1 MSTPHI
7 AAEMGDFAKTVLMP
21 GDPLRAQFIA
31 ETFLQ
36 DVRQVTSVRGML
48 GFTGTY
54 EGRPISVMG
63 SGMGMPSIGIYSY
76 ELYKFYGVENIVRIG
91 SAGSYTDKARLFD
104 VVLASGA
111 VSESSYAKTQSG
123 FEGHITFPS
132 RELNEKL
139 RASAEKLGIRLIEGN
154 IHSSDVFYRQP
165 SDAKPTYWEKLRD
178 EQGCLCVEMESFALF
193 ANAPADHLGQL
204 CLPRDHHRRAA
215 PEELHRHDEG
225 GPGRRVLKI
234 RQGGP
239 ISARIRASEILPPWY
254 PPFRQNFPVNRA
266 LAAKRL
272 AHSRRKISL
281 YVSCPSALV
290 SRAGRIKKEC
300 FAMSELTRE
309 EKQAAMSE
317 LTREEKQA
325 LIRAAFEARTHA
337 VAPYSHFAVGAA
349 LRSADG
355 RVFTGCNI
363 ENAAL
368 TPTSC
373 AERTALFSAV
383 SQGVTHFTDIAVV
396 GAKMGEVNTLV
407 TSHPCHLPLRG
418 LPAGA
423 V

>member
-36 DVRQVTSVRGML
+36 DVRQVTGVRGML

-76 ELYKFYGVENIVRIG
+76 ELFKFYGVENIIRIG
-91 SAGSYTDKARLFD
+91 SAGSYTDKAKLFD

-178 EQGCLCVEMESFALF
+178 EQGCVCVEMESFALF
-193 ANAPADHLGQL
+193 ANAQVLGKHAA
-204 CLPRDHHRRAA
+204 CLLTISDSFVS
-215 PEELHRHDEG
+215 PEATTAEQ
-225 GPGRRVLKI
+225 
-234 RQGGP
+234 RQK
-239 ISARIRASEILPPWY
+239 S
-254 PPFRQNFPVNRA
+254 
-266 LAAKRL
+266 
-272 AHSRRKISL
+272 
-281 YVSCPSALV
+281 
-290 SRAGRIKKEC
+290 
-300 FAMSELTRE
+300 
-309 EKQAAMSE
+309 
-317 LTREEKQA
+317 
-325 LIRAAFEARTHA
+325 
-337 VAPYSHFAVGAA
+337 
-349 LRSADG
+349 
-355 RVFTGCNI
+355 
-363 ENAAL
+363 
-368 TPTSC
+368 
-373 AERTALFSAV
+373 
-383 SQGVTHFTDIAVV
+383 FTDMMKVAL
-396 GAKMGEVNTLV
+396 GADY
-407 TSHPCHLPLRG
+407 
-418 LPAGA
+418 
-423 V
+423 